1 MSSLLKEELQK
12 RLFSPEGQTLKDFI
26 EIEEP
31 VQCRHFLCVSVLKN
45 KEVQLSVVQCQKH
58 QSCNSKRL
66 RRSHFVDFYQKIEV
80 WLLQDLVLLD
90 GRNPDIDDP
99 CFLMHF
105 TSIRFVRAVSCAAKY
120 SFARS
125 LVALSSSHDQSPVT
139 LKNFDQNYI
148 QPAFVCSDQGDC
160 TVLMRVCF
168 YAVNLVW
175 LSMCP
180 AP

>member
-1 MSSLLKEELQK
+1 MSSLLKEEMQK
-12 RLFSPEGQTLKDFI
+12 RLFWPEGQTLKDFI

-31 VQCRHFLCVSVLKN
+31 VQCRHFLCVTVLKN
-45 KEVQLSVVQCQKH
+45 KEVQLSVVQCRKR
-58 QSCNSKRL
+58 QSSRKKKTKQTFL
-66 RRSHFVDFYQKIEV
+66 LDSYQKIEV
-80 WLLQDLVLLD
+80 WHLQDLALLD

-105 TSIRFVRAVSCAAKY
+105 TTVRFVRAVSCAAKY
-120 SFARS
+120 SLARS
-125 LVALSSSHDQSPVT
+125 LVALSSSHCQSPLT

-148 QPAFVCSDQGDC
+148 QSADNFFDHGDC
-160 TVLMRVCF
+160 IVLTRVCF
-168 YAVNLVW
+168 YALNLVW